1 METMSRSPKAK
12 TRIQFSKNFFFFGH
26 FSFVGTATK
35 SILWLSLV
43 TKSIQ
48 ASGLS
53 LCSTNHRLTIWVIM
67 GHIKRP
73 TREWQGKPVDQQDS
87 VSLTHFGLIT
97 PCAVSTSNSELFIQ
111 PDHVQTISILSNF
124 ITRIKVSLGIRKYV
138 NVFSFTFCIAT
149 SALKHDRYTW
159 SNSTPG

>member
-12 TRIQFSKNFFFFGH
+12 TRIQFSKNLFFFGH

-43 TKSIQ
+43 AKFIQ

-53 LCSTNHRLTIWVIM
+53 LCSTNHRLTIRVIM

-87 VSLTHFGLIT
+87 VSLTQFWTNHSLRGVHLKFWIIY
-97 PCAVSTSNSELFIQ
+97 STWSCSNNFHVIKLLYANTSISKYPSMSMFLFS
-111 PDHVQTISILSNF
+111 P
-124 ITRIKVSLGIRKYV
+124 
-138 NVFSFTFCIAT
+138 
-149 SALKHDRYTW
+149 SALLNQPAKKEF
-159 SNSTPG
+159 PLI